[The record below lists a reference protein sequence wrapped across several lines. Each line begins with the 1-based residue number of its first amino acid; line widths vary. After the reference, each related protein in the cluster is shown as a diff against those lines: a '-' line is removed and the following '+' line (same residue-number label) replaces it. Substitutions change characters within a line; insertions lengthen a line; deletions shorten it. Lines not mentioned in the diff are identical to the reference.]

1 MTKDKKYDKEFGLD
15 MSMDEALNRFAR
27 VTREELAEAAG
38 QAPAGVPDGELELV
52 AFKRDSIRRVFHND
66 EWWYS
71 IVDVIGAL
79 TGSERARRYWSDLKT
94 KLIDKEGFF
103 ELSDEIGQ
111 LPLPGSDGKMYR
123 TDVATTETLLRIV
136 QSIPSPKVEP
146 MKRWLARVGYE
157 RIQEAQDP
165 EILIKRAILH
175 YQVAGRTDEWI
186 ERRIRSIVARKELT
200 AEWKKRGVQE
210 GVEYAMLTNVIS
222 EGTFGMH
229 TERHKRLKGLK
240 GQNLRDHMTDLELV
254 LTMLGET
261 STKEIA
267 KERDALGFAQ
277 NARAATDGGSIAGS
291 ARKQI
296 EAQTGKPVASS
307 QNFLGETKRVG
318 DAQQLTMKKPTNP
331 TR

>member
-1 MTKDKKYDKEFGLD
+1 MTGDKKYDKAFGLD
-15 MSMDEALNRFAR
+15 MSMDEALHRFSR
-27 VTREELAEAAG
+27 VTKEEIAEAAG
-38 QAPAGVPDGELELV
+38 HRPAAVPDGELELV
-52 AFKRDSIRRVFHND
+52 PFKRESIRRVFHND

-71 IVDVIGAL
+71 IVDVVGAL
-79 TGSERARRYWSDLKT
+79 TGTDRARRYWSDSKT
-94 KLIDKEGFF
+94 ILIDKEGFF
-103 ELSDEIGQ
+103 ELSEEIGQ
-111 LPLPGSDGKMYR
+111 LPLPGTDGKMYR
-123 TDVATTETLLRIV
+123 TDVVTTETLLRIV

-186 ERRIRSIVARKELT
+186 ERRIRSIVARKELA

-210 GVEYAMLTNVIS
+210 GMEYAMLTNIIS

-240 GQNLRDHMTDLELV
+240 AQNLRDHMTDLELV

-261 STKEIA
+261 STKEIT
-267 KERDALGFAQ
+267 KERDAQGF
-277 NARAATDGGSIAGS
+277 
-291 ARKQI
+291 
-296 EAQTGKPVASS
+296 S
-307 QNFLGETKRVG
+307 QNSRARPNASGTPSNSR
-318 DAQQLTMKKPTNP
+318 
-331 TR
+331 